1 LRDVLRFDSW
11 QMLEMKAREGDFVQT
26 SENLFFDV
34 KGLVHPPGR
43 IVAFIRYFPDEKG
56 ERKKYGVAYGKVYS
70 FSERYKLLKSKF
82 PKYVVYSPVF
92 DETVCEVP
100 KMDIRKRY
108 DPTRKLSQLRTSEN
122 SDLLEE
128 RAVRLVENLKEKSNV
143 PWNAFGISGSILAGL
158 HETGSDVDPI
168 VYGSD
173 NCRRV
178 YSGLRELLKEPG
190 SRFKPYSVGEL
201 KGLFGF
207 RSKDTVMS
215 FKEFVRTESKK
226 VYQGKFAGTD
236 YFVRFVKDWNEIHEK
251 YGDVQYKNIGYAKVK
266 AIVADDSESIF
277 TPCTYVLKDARV
289 LDGSKNAQI
298 EEIASF
304 RGRFCDQARNGDSI
318 IAQGKVEK
326 VTNMKQNREYLR
338 LLIGN
343 KPSDYMVPV

>member
-1 LRDVLRFDSW
+1 
-11 QMLEMKAREGDFVQT
+11 MLEMKAREGDFVET

-56 ERKKYGVAYGKVYS
+56 QRKKGGTAYGKVYS
-70 FSERYKLLKSKF
+70 FSERYKLLKSRF
-82 PKYVVYSPVF
+82 PKYVVYDYVF

-100 KMDIRKRY
+100 EMDIKKRY

-122 SDLLEE
+122 SNLLEE
-128 RAVRLVENLKEKSNV
+128 RAVRLVEKLKEKSNV
-143 PWNAFGISGSILAGL
+143 PWNAFGISGSILVGL
-158 HETGSDVDPI
+158 QETGSDVDPI

-207 RSKDTVMS
+207 RSKDTVVS

-226 VYQGKFAGTD
+226 VFQGKFAETD
-236 YFVRFVKDWNEIHEK
+236 YFVRFVKDWDEIHEE
-251 YGDVQYKNIGYAKVK
+251 YGDVQFKNVGYAKVK
-266 AIVADDSESIF
+266 ATVTDDSESIF
-277 TPCTYVLKDARV
+277 TPCRYALEEATV
-289 LDGSKNAQI
+289 LDGPEHAQI

-318 IAQGKVEK
+318 VAQGKVEK
-326 VTNMKQNREYLR
+326 VTNMKENREYLR

-343 KPSDYMVPV
+343 KPSDYMIKV

>member
-1 LRDVLRFDSW
+1 
-11 QMLEMKAREGDFVQT
+11 MLEMKAREGDFVET

-34 KGLVHPPGR
+34 KGLVHPPGG

-56 ERKKYGVAYGKVYS
+56 QRKNDGAAYGKVYS
-70 FSERYKLLKSKF
+70 FSERYRLLKSRF
-82 PKYVVYSPVF
+82 PKYVVYDPVF

-108 DPTRKLSQLRTSEN
+108 DPIEKLSQLRTSEN

-128 RAVRLVENLKEKSNV
+128 RAVRLVEKLKEKSNV
-143 PWNAFGISGSILAGL
+143 PWNAFGISGSILVGL

-190 SRFKPYSVGEL
+190 SRIKPYSLDEL
-201 KGLFGF
+201 ESLFGF
-207 RSKDTVMS
+207 RSKDTVVS
-215 FKEFVRTESKK
+215 FKEFLRTESKK
-226 VYQGKFAGTD
+226 VFQGKFAGTD

-251 YGDVQYKNIGYAKVK
+251 YGDVQYRNVGYAKVK
-266 AIVADDSESIF
+266 AVVADDSESIF
-277 TPCTYVLKDARV
+277 TPCMYGLEEARV
-289 LDGSKNAQI
+289 LDGSKHAQI

-318 IAQGKVEK
+318 VAQGKVEK
-326 VTNMKQNREYLR
+326 VTNMKENLEYLR

-343 KPSDYMVPV
+343 KPSDYMVAV